1 MKRKTNKEKLVD
13 IMIENGN
20 NFTYT
25 EMITELLKISRG
37 HTYVYNYNSPDRG
50 FQSTNFC
57 KKYNGYMVNGKGN
70 WVITEGFLIGN
81 ISGKE
86 GADCGSGKFR
96 LCRRCQLEAEEGLS
110 QGHHP

>member
-57 KKYNGYMVNGKGN
+57 KKYNGYMVNGKG
-70 WVITEGFLIGN
+70 
-81 ISGKE
+81 S
-86 GADCGSGKFR
+86 CGVYKNENNRWSAKYYKTK
-96 LCRRCQLEAEEGLS
+96 
-110 QGHHP
+110 

>member
-1 MKRKTNKEKLVD
+1 MKKKTNKEKLVD

-20 NFTYT
+20 DFTYT

-70 WVITEGFLIGN
+70 
-81 ISGKE
+81 
-86 GADCGSGKFR
+86 CGVYKNENNRWSAKYYKTK
-96 LCRRCQLEAEEGLS
+96 
-110 QGHHP
+110 